1 MKTLY
6 YKVKEKAGTKY
17 ALWFLALVSF
27 FESSIFPIPPDVLLI
42 PMILAYP
49 SRAFLFAGVC
59 LSASVLGGIGGYFI
73 GAFLFDEIGQPI
85 LNALGKEAYYSQFAD
100 HYNNF
105 GNWAVIIAGITPFPY
120 KVITILSGF
129 TGLNFMVFVICSIL
143 ARGLRFFLI
152 AILLWHFGDK
162 IQNFIEERLGL
173 FSIIFVFILIG
184 SFVFISL
191 I

>member
-1 MKTLY
+1 MRTLY
-6 YKVKEKAGTKY
+6 YKVKEKAGSKY

-42 PMILAYP
+42 PMIVAHP
-49 SRAFLFAGVC
+49 SRAFHFAGVC
-59 LSASVLGGIGGYFI
+59 LAASVLGGIGGYFI

-85 LNALGKEAYYSQFAD
+85 LNAFGKEAYFSQFAD
-100 HYNNF
+100 HYNNY
-105 GNWAVIIAGITPFPY
+105 GSWAVIIAGITPFPY

-129 TGLNFMVFVICSIL
+129 TDLNFMVFVICSIL

-152 AILLWHFGDK
+152 AVLLWHFGDK
-162 IQNFIEERLGL
+162 IQNFIEERLGF
-173 FSIIFVFILIG
+173 FSIIFVFVLIG
-184 SFVFISL
+184 SFLFIIL